1 MGLFGRKKKKE
12 EPPKAT
18 NTNSF
23 GEPLGRLTLEG
34 ELPWGWIYANR
45 EFTEQTENEYR
56 SFSDAL
62 IEAKKQGVKEYH
74 AALRSLVMYMED
86 VKKLCESKGECFAE
100 WATIMVA
107 NPATLDKHKEELE
120 YYNQNIGELL
130 KREQK
135 MKTLQADVLKVI
147 VENPGILQT
156 DVLKLFPSDM
166 KPHVKNEIYQLW
178 ENQKIERVK
187 EGRTYS
193 LKCT

>member
-1 MGLFGRKKKKE
+1 MGLFGRKKKAN
-12 EPPKAT
+12 EPPKPS

-23 GEPLGRLTLEG
+23 GEPLDRLTPEG
-34 ELPWGWIYANR
+34 KLPWGWIYANR
-45 EFTEQTENEYR
+45 EFTEQIENEYR

-107 NPATLDKHKEELE
+107 NPSALAHEKEKLE

-130 KREQK
+130 KKEHQ
-135 MKTLQADVLKVI
+135 MKTLQADVLKI
-147 VENPGILQT
+147 ITENPDILQT
-156 DVLKLFPSDM
+156 DVFKLFPSDM
-166 KPHVKNEIYQLW
+166 KPHVKNEIDQLLSSG
-178 ENQKIERVK
+178 KIERVK
-187 EGRTYS
+187 QGRTYS